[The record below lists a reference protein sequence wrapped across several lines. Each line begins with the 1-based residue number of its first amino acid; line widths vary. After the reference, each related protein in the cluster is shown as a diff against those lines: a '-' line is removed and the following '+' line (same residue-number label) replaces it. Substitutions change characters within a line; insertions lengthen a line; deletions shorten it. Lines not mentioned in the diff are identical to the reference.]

1 MRMSL
6 TMGLVVALLLV
17 GCGKKERAEPET
29 PVVIEASPELEAKL
43 AVADLAD
50 GTEDQVVAQCP
61 GCGLAM
67 EGTDDHVTQVADYSI
82 HFCSDRCKDSFSED
96 PEGML
101 MALVVEAEA
110 EAEAQEEPE
119 AE

>member
-1 MRMSL
+1 MRVIL
-6 TMGLVVALLLV
+6 ALVVALLLV
-17 GCGKKERAEPET
+17 GCGKEERNEPET

-43 AVADLAD
+43 AFADLAD
-50 GTEDQVVAQCP
+50 GTEDRVVAQCP

-101 MALVVEAEA
+101 MALAVEVEV